1 MAAMIYA
8 QSRSEMQTII
18 SMPLDL
24 EYNANSH
31 QQNRVEGI
39 HQLLQE
45 GSNGLCHQ
53 LDGSVICNVIK
64 IDCTP
69 RYCFIDVF
77 IFSNIQSLEWELVT
91 LSSSS
96 SNPVTGC

>member
-24 EYNANSH
+24 EYNASGH
-31 QQNRVEGI
+31 QVQQSVEEGI

-53 LDGSVICNVIK
+53 LDGSVICNVR
-64 IDCTP
+64 
-69 RYCFIDVF
+69 RYNYAHINLTF
-77 IFSNIQSLEWELVT
+77 QSFLT
-91 LSSSS
+91 AT
-96 SNPVTGC
+96 NT